1 MTLSVLAEVEDAEF
15 PLTAWEASELSDS
28 TGFQAEGRR
37 NAIVWP
43 GVSAK
48 QPAWD
53 LRAENTR
60 LRRAARLQAE
70 LVASVAHDLQT
81 PLSSII
87 GFTELLLARDFS
99 PAGRRRCLQII
110 TGEMRRLSGLI
121 DDLFEVEQEGDST
134 ASLELLDLS
143 QLLTERVNLFRAQSD
158 AHELRLALPMAAAL
172 AVRADR
178 RRIAQVID
186 NLLSNSIKYS
196 PDGGTVVV
204 SAASHDGRVRVS
216 VHDNGIGIP
225 REQQHL
231 VFGRFFRTDRSRT
244 SGIKG
249 TGLGLAL
256 SREIVQSHGGA
267 IGFESTDGEGS
278 TFWFELRRARW

>member
-1 MTLSVLAEVEDAEF
+1 MTLSLLAEVEDTKV
-15 PLTAWEASELSDS
+15 PLSAWEASESFDS
-28 TGFQAEGRR
+28 TGFQADTRR
-37 NAIVWP
+37 KILVWP
-43 GVSAK
+43 GGAAN
-48 QPAWD
+48 QPSWD
-53 LRAENTR
+53 LRDENTR
-60 LRRAARLQAE
+60 LLRAARLQRE

-87 GFTELLLARDFS
+87 GFTELLLTRDFD

-110 TGEMRRLSGLI
+110 TGEMRRLSRLI
-121 DDLFEVEQEGDST
+121 EEVFEAEREADSA
-134 ASLELLDLS
+134 ASLELFDLS
-143 QLLTERVNLFRAQSD
+143 RLLNERVELFRAQSE
-158 AHELRLALPMAAAL
+158 AHELRLVPMSAL

-178 RRIAQVID
+178 PRIAQVID

-196 PDGGTVVV
+196 PDGGAIVLGAT
-204 SAASHDGRVRVS
+204 SHDGRVRVS

-231 VFGRFFRTDRSRT
+231 VFGRFFRTDSSRA

-256 SREIVQSHGGA
+256 SRDIVQSLGGA

-278 TFWFELRRARW
+278 TFWFELPRARW